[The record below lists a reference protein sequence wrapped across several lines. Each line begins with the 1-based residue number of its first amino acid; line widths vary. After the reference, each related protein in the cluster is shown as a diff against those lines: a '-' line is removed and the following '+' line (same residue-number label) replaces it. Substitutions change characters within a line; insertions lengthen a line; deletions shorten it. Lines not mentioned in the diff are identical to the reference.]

1 MLGVG
6 LCALAVYLMGG
17 GPTESVTDGA
27 APVPAVA
34 SAAPVG
40 PGAATDP
47 DDSDPVTESIAPPT
61 PVTPSAA
68 TDPGDPDP
76 VAQSIPPTSGPPSD
90 RTSSDD
96 AEDAGAETMLPGTAA
111 TTGPG
116 EDTAHAESSTVSD
129 EPKNGSTVD
138 GGLAIG
144 PARPGR
150 FAIQVGAYDRKPQ
163 AAALAGRLAAKNYPA
178 YVAESRN
185 LEDRI
190 VFRVRIGGYT
200 DRSTAE
206 ATGRRITADEGL
218 DWYLLQTP

>member
-96 AEDAGAETMLPGTAA
+96 AEDAGAETALPETAA
-111 TTGPG
+111 TTGPS
-116 EDTAHAESSTVSD
+116 EDTES
-129 EPKNGSTVD
+129 
-138 GGLAIG
+138 A
-144 PARPGR
+144 GR
-150 FAIQVGAYDRKPQ
+150 FAIQIGAYDREPQ
-163 AAALAGRLAAKNYPA
+163 AAALAGRLAAKTYPA
-178 YVAESRN
+178 YVAESRDQSPPN
-185 LEDRI
+185 PPP
-190 VFRVRIGGYT
+190 
-200 DRSTAE
+200 RSPTAQ
-206 ATGRRITADEGL
+206 R
-218 DWYLLQTP
+218 